1 MSNNSSPTPT
11 RRVQLLLLVLPVL
24 GFVDGVLLVVSMLI
38 LGDVAIVVV
47 VAAAAAAAAAVFGAS
62 NSR

>member
-24 GFVDGVLLVVSMLI
+24 GFVDGVWLVVALLI
-38 LGDVAIVVV
+38 LGDVAGVVV
-47 VAAAAAAAAAVFGAS
+47 VAAAAVFGAS